1 MARKPST
8 VSNPWL
14 GISWSDPVASID
26 KADLAKLPFIG
37 KLQLETLPE
46 PYTGNP
52 DSQVYCLNMNPGG
65 KDDLFESVPAF
76 KKAFLDITQDNLCH
90 KLCESMWFLLT
101 EHAGYCWWRRITN
114 QLRNDL
120 GRNPRMFVVEYFP
133 YHSEGKLYFP
143 DWLPSYEYSDEL
155 IRQAMEEGKY
165 ILIMR
170 YKEKWEER
178 LKRIVGEPFFNNY
191 ENLFYMNT
199 PRTPWFTYGN
209 ISYKDGTKTKVDKL
223 LKQF

>member
-26 KADLAKLPFIG
+26 KVDLAKLPFIG
-37 KLQLETLPE
+37 KLQLNTLPE
-46 PYTGNP
+46 PFTGDPN
-52 DSQVYCLNMNPGG
+52 SQVYCLNLNPGG
-65 KDDLFESVPAF
+65 KDELFESVPAF
-76 KKAFLDITQDNLCH
+76 KSSYFDITQKNLCH
-90 KLCESMWFLLT
+90 ELNEYMWFLLT

-133 YHSEGKLYFP
+133 YHSEGKLDFP

-209 ISYKDGTKTKVDKL
+209 ISYKDGTKTKVDEL